1 VRRDT
6 ILLIWIGGA
15 VLAALLYAIGPD
27 RFLDACLNLF
37 DTIDAAF
44 RHLAFILG
52 AQAYSVVRALAIA
65 FYIVFAILA
74 VLSSQR
80 GMGGIGGLVVVTF
93 IALLLVWRP
102 YVDPAPASHWLVV
115 LALVLVGAATMTQRL
130 VASPRR
136 PMPPPYPPGG
146 AP

>member
-1 VRRDT
+1 
-6 ILLIWIGGA
+6 LSWIGGA
-15 VLAALLYAIGPD
+15 ALAVLLYVIGPD
-27 RFLDACLNLF
+27 RFIDACLNLF
-37 DTIDAAF
+37 DTIDMAF
-44 RHLAFILG
+44 RHLAFIFG

-102 YVDPAPASHWLVV
+102 YVDPAPASHWLLM
-115 LALVLVGAATMTQRL
+115 LALVLVGAVTMTQRL
-130 VASPRR
+130 LAPVRR
-136 PMPPPYPPGG
+136 PMPPPFPPGG

>member
-1 VRRDT
+1 M
-6 ILLIWIGGA
+6 IWVGGA
-15 VLAALLYAIGPD
+15 VLAALIYAIGPD

-37 DTIDAAF
+37 DTIDEAF

-65 FYIVFAILA
+65 FYIVFGILA
-74 VLSSQR
+74 FLSAQR
-80 GMGGIGGLVVVTF
+80 GQGGVGGLVVLTF
-93 IALLLVWRP
+93 IAMLLVWRP
-102 YVDPAPASHWLVV
+102 YAGPAPVSHWLVV

-130 VASPRR
+130 TAPSRR
-136 PMPPPYPPGG
+136 PMPPPFPPPPFPPGG

>member
-1 VRRDT
+1 M
-6 ILLIWIGGA
+6 IWVGGA
-15 VLAALLYAIGPD
+15 VLAALIYAIGPD

-52 AQAYSVVRALAIA
+52 AQAFSVVRAVTIA
-65 FYIVFAILA
+65 FYIVFGILA
-74 VLSSQR
+74 FLSAQR
-80 GMGGIGGLVVVTF
+80 GMGGIGGLVVLTF

-102 YVDPAPASHWLVV
+102 YVDPAPISHWLVV
-115 LALVLVGAATMTQRL
+115 LALVLVGAVTMTQRL
-130 VASPRR
+130 TAPPRR
-136 PMPPPYPPGG
+136 PMPPPFPPGG

>member
-1 VRRDT
+1 M
-6 ILLIWIGGA
+6 IWVGGA

-27 RFLDACLNLF
+27 RFLDACFHLF

-52 AQAYSVVRALAIA
+52 AQAYSVIRALAIA

-80 GMGGIGGLVVVTF
+80 RMGGIGGLVVLTV

-102 YVDPAPASHWLVV
+102 YTGPAPVSHWLVV

-130 VASPRR
+130 MAPPRR
-136 PMPPPYPPGG
+136 PMPPPFPPGG
-146 AP
+146 VP